1 MRNWR
6 TLLRNTTPTHKL
18 DEEHEKGLSG
28 NAALLTRIME
38 REHFALA
45 VGDEAYDILI
55 ARVLSPSSGWLDR
68 TLPPNSQGAR
78 VKEL

>member
-1 MRNWR
+1 MRERR

-18 DEEHEKGLSG
+18 GQEHEKGLSG

-45 VGDEAYDILI
+45 VGDEAYNILI
-55 ARVLSPSSGWLDR
+55 VRVSSP
-68 TLPPNSQGAR
+68 
-78 VKEL
+78 